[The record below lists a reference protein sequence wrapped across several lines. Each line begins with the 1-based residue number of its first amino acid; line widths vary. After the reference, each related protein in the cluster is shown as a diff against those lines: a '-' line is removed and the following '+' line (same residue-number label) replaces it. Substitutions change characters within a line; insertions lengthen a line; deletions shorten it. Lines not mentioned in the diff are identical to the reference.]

1 MKKVL
6 AAMVG
11 LLLGVAAAEQPLV
24 SGSPIDCAK
33 LAFRPDVWKKLGPS
47 TQMTPWAGEYLVFLT
62 TNKHL
67 DGAVMARF
75 VARLDAGWKLYA
87 ELTGA
92 KPRPFKQLDGK
103 ATIAAVPRG
112 ELTCGLGCGYIGVTG
127 IEVCGFYNHDY
138 PLIAAQTNAF
148 PHYYFYEMGRNYYTF
163 GDRHALFLTGYA
175 VFMRYVC
182 MDTLG
187 CDDPDSATRRTIEEA
202 EALYAKTDMDF
213 LCAFTAVC
221 GLGEKEPRLK
231 RPDGKPLQP
240 SDQPV
245 LYASAMLKLWREY
258 GGNAWLKKFYAEL
271 AKCPPFKGQ
280 DREVALRQSLNWL
293 VAASCA
299 AQQDLSGVFAD
310 RWRLPLNHAT
320 REALAQVKWRDPA
333 TDAVAV
339 LAQLPKNVGVPAK
352 ETNK

>member
-1 MKKVL
+1 MKKIL
-6 AAMVG
+6 FM
-11 LLLGVAAAEQPLV
+11 LLFAVAAGAADLQPGV
-24 SGSPIDCAK
+24 PIDYGK
-33 LAFRPDVWKKLGPS
+33 LAFRPDAWKKAGLA
-47 TQMTPWAGEYLVFLT
+47 TQMTPWAGDQIVFLT
-62 TNKHL
+62 TNSNL
-67 DGAVMARF
+67 DGVVMGRF

-127 IEVCGFYNHDY
+127 IEVCGFYNYDY
-138 PLIAAQTNAF
+138 QLMRNQTNAL

-163 GDRHALFLTGYA
+163 GDRHVLFLTGYA
-175 VFMRYVC
+175 VFMRYIC

-187 CDDPDSATRRTIEEA
+187 CDDPDRATRKTIEEA
-202 EALYAKTDMDF
+202 EALYAKTDLDF
-213 LCAFTAVC
+213 LRAFTAVC

-231 RPDGKPLQP
+231 RADGQPLQP

-245 LYASAMLKLWREY
+245 LYASAMLKLWREH

-271 AKCPPFKGQ
+271 AKCPPCKGQ
-280 DREVALRQSLNWL
+280 GREAALRQSLNWL
-293 VAASCA
+293 VATSCA

-310 RWRLPLNHAT
+310 RWRLPLSRAT
-320 REALAQVKWRDPA
+320 RAAFVQIKWHDPA
-333 TDAVAV
+333 TDAIAV
-339 LAQLPKNVGVPAK
+339 LAQLPKNVEP
-352 ETNK
+352 